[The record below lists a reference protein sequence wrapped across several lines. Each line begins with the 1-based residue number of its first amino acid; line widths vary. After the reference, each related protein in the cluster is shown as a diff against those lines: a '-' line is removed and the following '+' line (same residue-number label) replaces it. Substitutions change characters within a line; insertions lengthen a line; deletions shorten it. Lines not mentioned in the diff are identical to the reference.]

1 MINIELNYYL
11 MNASSIKFL
20 TSTNLDPQNSSP
32 YWSVL

>member
-20 TSTNLDPQNSSP
+20 TSTNLDPQDCSAHYN
-32 YWSVL
+32 